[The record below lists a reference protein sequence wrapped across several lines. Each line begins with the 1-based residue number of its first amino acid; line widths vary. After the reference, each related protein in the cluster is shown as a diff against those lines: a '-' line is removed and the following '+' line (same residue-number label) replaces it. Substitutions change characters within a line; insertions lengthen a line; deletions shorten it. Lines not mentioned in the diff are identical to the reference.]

1 MTSTA
6 PTPKELSDRLEALRR
21 TLRDSGK
28 IGTESPENYELVSI
42 LNGIAALE
50 GLREKSVKLLREA
63 EDSTDYHNVG
73 AFGISCYDKE
83 KVRQVITLLEGTPEY
98 RFEFEINETHNGAQ
112 IV

>member
-21 TLRDSGK
+21 LLRDSGK

-50 GLREKSVKLLREA
+50 GQSIEGMREQKTLKLVFWFFIENYNPQSQLKDDVLRLRDFLIPELN
-63 EDSTDYHNVG
+63 STTE
-73 AFGISCYDKE
+73 S
-83 KVRQVITLLEGTPEY
+83 T
-98 RFEFEINETHNGAQ
+98 
-112 IV
+112 